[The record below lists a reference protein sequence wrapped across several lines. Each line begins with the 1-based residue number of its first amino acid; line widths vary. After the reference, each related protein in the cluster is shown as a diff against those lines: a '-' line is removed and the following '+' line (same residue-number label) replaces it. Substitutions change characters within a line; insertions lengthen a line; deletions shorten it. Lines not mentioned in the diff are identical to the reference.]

1 MPWDWMTMKVV
12 LICEKL
18 RGTDKRY
25 LIRKLPNGE
34 TYLIEILGVIN

>member
-18 RGTDKRY
+18 RGADKRF

-34 TYLIEILGVIN
+34 TYPIEILGVIN